1 MTATYLST
9 RELYLQTWKG
19 GDVANPSD
27 VVVQGLKLPLQ
38 RIVTPVKDVVL
49 AEAAAALA
57 ANPDLTTDVSANASI
72 PLPPPLDWGDVT
84 AQVAGGGYLF
94 KGDATGLLCNNP
106 LFSLQPP
113 EDAPEELVKYP
124 DSEYLP

>member
-1 MTATYLST
+1 M
-9 RELYLQTWKG
+9 QTWKG

-38 RIVTPVKDVVL
+38 RIVTPVKDIVL

-57 ANPDLTTDVSANASI
+57 ADPNLAKLAVENVSL
-72 PLPPPLDWGDVT
+72 PLPPPLEWGNME
-84 AQVAGGGYLF
+84 AQVAKGDHSF
-94 KGDATGLLCNNP
+94 KGDAAELLCGNP
-106 LFSLQPP
+106 LFGLQPP

>member
-1 MTATYLST
+1 LKLSGAQNQC
-9 RELYLQTWKG
+9 LQSWKG

-38 RIVTPVKDVVL
+38 RIFTPVKDVVL

-57 ANPDLTTDVSANASI
+57 ADPSLVYDTAANVSS
-72 PLPPPLDWGDVT
+72 PLPPPLEWGTVA
-84 AQVAGGGYLF
+84 AQVSRGGYLF
-94 KGDATGLLCNNP
+94 PGNATGLLCDNL
-106 LFSLQPP
+106 LFSLKPP

-124 DSEYLP
+124 ISEYLP